1 MAYDLSWHVPNRV
14 LFLSISGDYTLE
26 DASEVNR
33 LVTRELDQSNAQL
46 SILIDV
52 RKMSRPVNFVNI
64 RATQTFMDHRKLQ
77 HIYVAASDRLVKLSM
92 IVIFNLGK
100 AYLHMFDDLEN
111 ATLLLQRQLESTP

>member
-1 MAYDLSWHVPNRV
+1 
-14 LFLSISGDYTLE
+14 
-26 DASEVNR
+26 
-33 LVTRELDQSNAQL
+33 VTRELDQSNAQL

-52 RKMSRPVNFVNI
+52 RKMRRPVNFVNI